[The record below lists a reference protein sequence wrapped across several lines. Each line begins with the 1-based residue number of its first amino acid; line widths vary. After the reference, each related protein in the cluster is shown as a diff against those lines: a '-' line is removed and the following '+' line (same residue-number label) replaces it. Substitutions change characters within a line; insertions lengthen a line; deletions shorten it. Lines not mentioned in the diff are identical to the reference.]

1 MQLFTK
7 VYVFRTPDFATNKQ
21 HDSAPLSRENR
32 GLNVIDIQ
40 NKITTQRI
48 KWLFDQF
55 KLDSEDFTKVVAN
68 KVMGK
73 FNAGY
78 EGVDIFKA
86 HITEMNPNPQITS
99 IDMQSMLSTK
109 LK

>member
-1 MQLFTK
+1 M
-7 VYVFRTPDFATNKQ
+7 
-21 HDSAPLSRENR
+21 
-32 GLNVIDIQ
+32 
-40 NKITTQRI
+40 
-48 KWLFDQF
+48 

-86 HITEMNPNPQITS
+86 DIIEMNLKATDNFYRHAINALQ
-99 IDMQSMLSTK
+99 K